1 MALGLRAIH
10 HVTKRVGRAVTTFEL
25 LLRGEGEAW
34 LAAGRAGRR
43 GDRQLEL
50 FALST
55 RVKASRTGPWSPLTS
70 PLKSDSIVGED
81 KGLPFSSPHVATV
94 P

>member
-1 MALGLRAIH
+1 MIRWLLAIYASTGTAWIRVVALGLRAIH

-55 RVKASRTGPWSPLTS
+55 RVKASRTGPWVPTYFSP
-70 PLKSDSIVGED
+70 
-81 KGLPFSSPHVATV
+81 
-94 P
+94 